1 MISITTGLK
10 MLKTKKMKQTKELAK
25 SGQKDDHIMEEMLER
40 LTGKKS
46 GDWPES
52 IKLCMQE
59 YAEAYHKEKMRE
71 ELIHFAGYHNDLHFP
86 NAEAKYMISID
97 EIKEYLKTFNTK

>member
-1 MISITTGLK
+1 
-10 MLKTKKMKQTKELAK
+10 MKPTKELAK

-46 GDWPES
+46 GYWPES

-59 YAEAYHKEKMRE
+59 YAEAFHKEKLRE
-71 ELIHFAGYHNDLHFP
+71 EIMEFISFYYDRPTTEFWDKTMIMIANEFIDK
-86 NAEAKYMISID
+86 KYGN
-97 EIKEYLKTFNTK
+97 E

>member
-10 MLKTKKMKQTKELAK
+10 MLKIKKMKPTKELAK
-25 SGQKDDHIMEEMLER
+25 SGQKDDHIIEEILER

-46 GDWPES
+46 GYWPES

-59 YAEAYHKEKMRE
+59 YAEAFHKEKLRE
-71 ELIHFAGYHNDLHFP
+71 ELMKFRTWLTFAEYNEPL
-86 NAEAKYMISID
+86 EQIID
-97 EIKEYLKTFNTK
+97 EYLKTLNTK